1 MGFWEEKYKNKK
13 IFVSDDGLDICH
25 DAIEDFHAVFL
36 EQLDRKPTLNEFVY
50 TLFQVLKSDGDS
62 LFKELEGKQ
71 VTDIN
76 LKMKK
81 RTTLSEVRPGVVIEI
96 PLRQI
101 NQFTY
106 ALVVKGDLAT
116 DKNDD
121 LLIQYFDIFTDQRLS
136 KKDISLMMAEKQRT
150 LFIANTGYT
159 GFLQGNWK
167 VVSKVPIDLMKKFDH
182 SAITFVMY
190 EDGKYLINQVDSLAA
205 ESDLIE
211 VDEKR
216 GKTFSNP
223 IGLFGHLSI
232 EDILYQYF
240 KGTSMEELIK
250 YEL

>member
-1 MGFWEEKYKNKK
+1 MGFWKEKHKNKK
-13 IFVSDDGLDICH
+13 VLVSDDGLDICH
-25 DAIEDFHAVFL
+25 DAIEAFHAVYL

-50 TLFQVLKSDGDS
+50 TFLQVLESDGDS
-62 LFKELEGKQ
+62 FFKELEGKQ
-71 VTDIN
+71 LTDIN
-76 LKMKK
+76 IKLKK
-81 RTTLSEVRPGVVIEI
+81 RNTLSEVRPGAVIQI
-96 PLRQI
+96 PLQQI

-106 ALVVKGDLAT
+106 ALVVKGDLAA

-121 LLIQYFDIFTDQRLS
+121 VLIQYFDIFTEDHLS
-136 KKDISLMMAEKQRT
+136 KDDIFLMMAEKQRA

-190 EDGKYLINQVDSLAA
+190 EDGKYLISQDDSLAA

-211 VDEKR
+211 VDKKQ

-232 EDILYQYF
+232 EDVLNQYF
-240 KGTSMEELIK
+240 KGTTMEELIK